1 MASIERMRAKD
12 LHKWV
17 MNLERALKTEPK
29 GSKNYLLYDKWL
41 KEARAEQEARLHR
54 KNDYLRRHT

>member
-1 MASIERMRAKD
+1 MASIVKMRAKD
-12 LHKWV
+12 LHKWA
-17 MNLERALKTEPK
+17 MNLEQALKTEPK

-41 KEARAEQEARLHR
+41 KEARAEQEARLQR